1 MDSTLTPAQAA
12 TIICPACHRRNRV
25 DLARVAMAPQCGVC
39 RSPLQLDR
47 PVRATEDDLEDTL
60 ASATVPV
67 LVDFYADWCGP
78 CKMMAPAVDEL
89 AARNIGTA
97 LVAKLN
103 TDQAPQTSGS
113 FSIRGI
119 PTVIV
124 FKGGEEVARQSGA
137 LPIGG
142 LESLLQRARTPSA

>member
-12 TIICPACHRRNRV
+12 TITCPACHRRNRV

-78 CKMMAPAVDEL
+78 CRASAPAVEAL
-89 AARNIGTA
+89 AAAQAGRTLVVKVDTDRNPRGRH
-97 LVAKLN
+97 
-103 TDQAPQTSGS
+103 P
-113 FSIRGI
+113 IRG
-119 PTVIV
+119 PRHPDVHRLP
-124 FKGGEEVARQSGA
+124 GWSEVRRHVGQAGVTELGRLLGA
-137 LPIGG
+137 G
-142 LESLLQRARTPSA
+142 

>member
-39 RSPLQLDR
+39 RSPLQLNR

-78 CKMMAPAVDEL
+78 CRASAPAVEAL
-89 AARNIGTA
+89 AAAQAGRTLVVKVDTDRNPGAATRYG
-97 LVAKLN
+97 V
-103 TDQAPQTSGS
+103 
-113 FSIRGI
+113 RGI
-119 PTVIV
+119 PTFIA
-124 FKGGEEVARQSGA
+124 FRDGQEVRRHVGQAGVTELGRLLGA
-137 LPIGG
+137 G
-142 LESLLQRARTPSA
+142 